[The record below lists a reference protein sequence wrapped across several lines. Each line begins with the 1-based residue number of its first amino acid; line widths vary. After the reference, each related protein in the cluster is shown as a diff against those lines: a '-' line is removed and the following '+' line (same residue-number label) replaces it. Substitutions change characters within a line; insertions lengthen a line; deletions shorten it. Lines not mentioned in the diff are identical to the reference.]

1 MSKRIQLNLV
11 ELLPT
16 TEELM
21 NFAPVVRDW
30 VNAVE
35 VLVSEEDEERLKE
48 FDETCEALMLD
59 KNVIIQALTVL
70 QVLYQSQPNSVGA
83 INDEE

>member
-1 MSKRIQLNLV
+1 MSKRIKLNLV

-30 VNAVE
+30 VNSVE
-35 VLVSEEDEERLKE
+35 VLVAEEDEERLKE
-48 FDETCEALMLD
+48 FDETCEALCLD
-59 KNVIIQALTVL
+59 KGVILQALTVL
-70 QVLYQSQPNSVGA
+70 DVLYQCQPNKLGD
-83 INDEE
+83 IND

>member
-1 MSKRIQLNLV
+1 MNLV

-30 VNAVE
+30 VNSVE
-35 VLVSEEDEERLKE
+35 VLVAEEDEERLKE
-48 FDETCEALMLD
+48 FDETCEALCLD
-59 KNVIIQALTVL
+59 KGVILQALTVL
-70 QVLYQSQPNSVGA
+70 DVLYQCQPNKLGD
-83 INDEE
+83 IND